1 MAMIQYPPKWGAYKF
16 HFRCESSHQ
25 GGVVSARKLSAAVL
39 LGVWLI
45 AFGAL
50 AWAQGNRGS
59 ITGTVM
65 DTTGAVVPSVSIT
78 ATDINR
84 GVKYP
89 VISTTAGVYAI
100 PGLEIGQ

>member
-1 MAMIQYPPKWGAYKF
+1 M
-16 HFRCESSHQ
+16 S
-25 GGVVSARKLSAAVL
+25 VRKLWIASL
-39 LGVWLI
+39 LGVFV
-45 AFGAL
+45 FGSGIL

-78 ATDINR
+78 ATDRSR

-89 VISTTAGVYAI
+89 VISTGAGVYTI
-100 PGLEIGQ
+100 PGLEIGRYRVEAQKEGFKTFVEEPVAVIT